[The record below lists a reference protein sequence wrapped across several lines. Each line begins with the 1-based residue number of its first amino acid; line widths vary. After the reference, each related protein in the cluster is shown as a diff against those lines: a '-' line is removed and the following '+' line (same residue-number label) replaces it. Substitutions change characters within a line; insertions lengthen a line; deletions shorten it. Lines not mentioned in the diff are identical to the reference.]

1 MNFRGYFYK
10 IIVSNEK
17 GVCFLIKEAAYKK

>member
-10 IIVSNEK
+10 IIVPNEK
-17 GVCFLIKEAAYKK
+17 GVCFLIKEAAYEK